1 MAPNNTIPFVEEI
14 ALAMAKVFE
23 GVRVIDFTQV
33 IAGPYASYQLALQ
46 GADVI
51 KLEHPNAGDQGRG
64 MMAGG
69 PDFLEAGQS
78 SLFMAFNSNKRSLGL
93 DLKKPESR
101 DVLRR
106 LVESADVVIENFKA
120 GNMARMGLDYDTI
133 KEWKSDIVYCSISG
147 FGATGPL
154 AGKAA
159 YDPVIQAHS
168 GMMTLTGYEGVT
180 GPTKVGF
187 WVTDVAAGIHA
198 AYAISSALFA
208 REKTGEG
215 RYIDLSMLD
224 AAVGFISP
232 MVLHYLNCGVEP
244 QLMGNGSPA
253 SVGAPSI
260 YPTATNQ
267 MQVATATQA
276 QFEKMC
282 GVLNRPDL
290 VADPRFADR
299 QTRADNS
306 PALFAELCETY
317 KTGGARDWVAKL
329 EAVGVPAGVVN
340 TVPEM
345 LQDAQ
350 VVHRNVVQQ
359 VPPPTG
365 LGKPMAAVNASF
377 HLNEGSPSVETAPPH
392 LGQHTDEILG
402 EIGLSA
408 ADITKLRADG
418 VIG

>member
-1 MAPNNTIPFVEEI
+1 
-14 ALAMAKVFE
+14 MAKMFE

-51 KLEHPNAGDQGRG
+51 KLEHPSGGDQGRV

-78 SLFMAFNSNKRSLGL
+78 SLYMAFNSNKRSLGL
-93 DLKKPESR
+93 DLKHPGSHEI
-101 DVLRR
+101 LRK
-106 LVESADVVIENFKA
+106 LIESADVVVENFKA
-120 GNMARMGLDYDTI
+120 GNMARMGLDYETV
-133 KEWKSDIVYCSISG
+133 KQWKPDIVYCSISG

-208 REKTGEG
+208 RERTGVG

-224 AAVGFISP
+224 AAIGFISP
-232 MVLHYLNCGVEP
+232 MVLHYLNCGVTP
-244 QLMGNGSPA
+244 HLMGNGSPA

-260 YPTATNQ
+260 YPTATNM
-267 MQVATATQA
+267 MQVAAATQA

-282 GVLNRPDL
+282 GVLNRPDM
-290 VADPRFADR
+290 VTDPRFADR
-299 QTRADNS
+299 QARADNA
-306 PALFAELCETY
+306 PAMFEELCKTFQ
-317 KTGGARDWVAKL
+317 TGGARDWVKKL

-345 LQDAQ
+345 LEDAQ
-350 VVHRNVVQQ
+350 VIHRNVVQQ
-359 VPPPTG
+359 VPPPRG
-365 LGKPMAAVNASF
+365 LTKPMSMVNASF
-377 HLNEGSPSVETAPPH
+377 HLSEGSPSVDTPPPY
-392 LGQHTDEILG
+392 LGQHTDQILA
-402 EIGLSA
+402 EIGLGR
-408 ADITKLRADG
+408 IEIEKLRADG

>member
-1 MAPNNTIPFVEEI
+1 
-14 ALAMAKVFE
+14 MAKVFE

-51 KLEHPNAGDQGRG
+51 KLEHPKGGDQGRV

-69 PDFLEAGQS
+69 PDYLEAGQS

-93 DLKKPESR
+93 DLRNPDAR
-101 DVLRR
+101 DILRR
-106 LVESADVVIENFKA
+106 LIESADVVVENFKA
-120 GNMARMGLDYDTI
+120 GSMKRLGLDYATV
-133 KEWKSDIVYCSISG
+133 KEWNPNIVYCSISG

-168 GMMTLTGYEGVT
+168 GMMTLTGYQGVT

-208 REKTGEG
+208 RERTGEG

-224 AAVGFISP
+224 AAIGFISP
-232 MVLHYLNCGVEP
+232 MVLHYLNCEVEP

-253 SVGAPSI
+253 AAGVPSI

-276 QFEKMC
+276 QFESMA

-290 VADPRFADR
+290 VADPRFKDR
-299 QTRADNS
+299 IARAENG
-306 PALFAELCETY
+306 PALYEELCKTY
-317 KTGGARDWVAKL
+317 ITAPAKEWEKQL

-345 LQDAQ
+345 LQNEQ
-350 VVHRNVVQQ
+350 VLHRNVVQQ
-359 VPPPTG
+359 VPPPNG
-365 LGKPMAAVNASF
+365 LGKPMSMVNASF
-377 HLNEGSPSVETAPPH
+377 HLNEGSPSVETPPPGI
-392 LGQHTDEILG
+392 GQHTDEILG

-408 ADITKLRADG
+408 NDITKLRTDG

>member
-1 MAPNNTIPFVEEI
+1 
-14 ALAMAKVFE
+14 MAKVFD

-51 KLEHPNAGDQGRG
+51 KLEHPSSGDQGRV

-69 PDFLEAGQS
+69 PDFLDAGQS

-93 DLKKPESR
+93 DLKHPDSR
-101 DVLRR
+101 PILRK
-106 LVESADVVIENFKA
+106 LIEGADVVVENFKA
-120 GNMARMGLDYDTI
+120 GNMARMGLDYDTVRQ
-133 KEWKSDIVYCSISG
+133 WKPDIVYCSISG

-168 GMMTLTGYEGVT
+168 GMMTLTGYEGIT

-198 AYAISSALFA
+198 AYAISSALFG
-208 REKTGEG
+208 RERTGEG

-224 AAVGFISP
+224 AAIGFISP
-232 MVLHYLNCGVEP
+232 MVLHYLNCGVAP

-253 SVGAPSI
+253 STGAPSI

-282 GVLNRPDL
+282 GVVNRPDL

-299 QTRADNS
+299 QGRADHAA
-306 PALFAELCETY
+306 ALYEELCKTY
-317 KTGGARDWVAKL
+317 QTGVARDWVRKL

-345 LQDAQ
+345 LDDAQ
-350 VVHRNVVQQ
+350 VKHRNVVQQ
-359 VPPPTG
+359 VPPPRG
-365 LGKPMAAVNASF
+365 LDKPMAMVNASF
-377 HLNEGSPSVETAPPH
+377 HLSEGSPSVDSPPPY

-408 ADITKLRADG
+408 DAIGKLRREG
-418 VIG
+418 VVG

>member
-1 MAPNNTIPFVEEI
+1 
-14 ALAMAKVFE
+14 MAKVFE
-23 GVRVIDFTQV
+23 GVRVVDFTQV

-51 KLEHPNAGDQGRG
+51 KLEHPKGGDQGRV

-69 PDFLEAGQS
+69 PDFLDAGQS

-93 DLKKPESR
+93 DLKHSR
-101 DVLRR
+101 SKEVIRR
-106 LVESADVVIENFKA
+106 LVQSADVVIENFKA
-120 GNMARMGLDYDTI
+120 GTMARMGLEYAAI
-133 KEWKSDIVYCSISG
+133 RQWKPEIIYCSISG

-168 GMMTLTGYEGVT
+168 GMMTLTGFENN

-208 REKTGEG
+208 RERTGKG

-232 MVLHYLNCGVEP
+232 MVLHYLNCGVAP

-253 SVGAPSI
+253 STTAPSV
-260 YPTATNQ
+260 YPTATN
-267 MQVATATQA
+267 MIQVATATQA
-276 QFEKMC
+276 QFEKMTD
-282 GVLNRPDL
+282 VLERPDL
-290 VADPRFADR
+290 KSDPRFIDR
-299 QTRADNS
+299 QARADNGL
-306 PALFAELCETY
+306 ALYDELCKTY
-317 KTGGARDWVAKL
+317 ATRPAKDWEKKL

-345 LQDAQ
+345 LQNEQ

-365 LGKPMAAVNASF
+365 LGKPMAMVNASF
-377 HLNEGSPSVETAPPH
+377 HLNEGSPSVETSPPH
-392 LGQHTDEILG
+392 VGQHTDTVLG
-402 EIGLSA
+402 EVGFSA
-408 ADITKLRADG
+408 DEIARLREEG
-418 VIG
+418 VVG

>member
-1 MAPNNTIPFVEEI
+1 
-14 ALAMAKVFE
+14 MAKVFE
-23 GVRVIDFTQV
+23 GLRVIDFTQV
-33 IAGPYASYQLALQ
+33 ISGPYASYQLALQ

-51 KLEHPNAGDQGRG
+51 KLEHPTGGDQGRG

-69 PDFLEAGQS
+69 QDYLDAGQS

-93 DLKKPESR
+93 DLKHPRSR
-101 DVLRR
+101 DIVRR
-106 LVESADVVIENFKA
+106 LVEGADVVIENFKA
-120 GNMARMGLDYDTI
+120 GTLARMGLDYDAVRQWNS
-133 KEWKSDIVYCSISG
+133 KIVYCSISG

-168 GMMTLTGYEGVT
+168 GMMTLTGYQGVT

-198 AYAISSALFA
+198 AYAVSSALFA
-208 REKTGEG
+208 RERTGEG

-224 AAVGFISP
+224 AAIGFISP
-232 MVLHYLNCGVEP
+232 MVLHYLNCGVTP

-267 MQVATATQA
+267 MQVATGTQA

-299 QTRADNS
+299 QARADNA

-340 TVPEM
+340 TVPDM

-350 VVHRNVVQQ
+350 VIHRNVVQQ
-359 VPPPTG
+359 VAPPTG
-365 LGKPMAAVNASF
+365 LNKPMAMVNASF
-377 HLNEGSPSVETAPPH
+377 HLDQGSPSVDTPPPH
-392 LGQHTDEILG
+392 LGQHTDAVLAEVGFSPDEI
-402 EIGLSA
+402 A
-408 ADITKLRADG
+408 QLRKDG
-418 VIG
+418 VVG

>member
-1 MAPNNTIPFVEEI
+1 
-14 ALAMAKVFE
+14 MAKVFE
-23 GVRVIDFTQV
+23 GVRVVDFTQV

-51 KLEHPNAGDQGRG
+51 KLELPQGGDQGRV

-69 PDFLEAGQS
+69 PEFLEAGQS

-93 DLKKPESR
+93 DLKHSR
-101 DVLRR
+101 SKEVLRR
-106 LVESADVVIENFKA
+106 LVQSADVVIENFKA
-120 GNMARMGLDYDTI
+120 GTMARMGLEYAAI
-133 KEWKSDIVYCSISG
+133 RQWKPDIIYCSVSG

-168 GMMTLTGYEGVT
+168 GMMTLTGFEST

-208 REKTGEG
+208 RERTGQG

-224 AAVGFISP
+224 AAIGFISP

-244 QLMGNGSPA
+244 KLAGNGSPA
-253 SVGAPSI
+253 SSTAPTV
-260 YPTATNQ
+260 YPTATN
-267 MQVATATQA
+267 MIQVATATQA
-276 QFEKMC
+276 QFERMC
-282 GVLNRPDL
+282 DVLERPDIK
-290 VADPRFADR
+290 ADPRFAER
-299 QTRADNS
+299 QARMENGLALYDELSATYATR
-306 PALFAELCETY
+306 PAKEWE
-317 KTGGARDWVAKL
+317 KKL

-345 LQDAQ
+345 LVDDQ

-359 VPPPTG
+359 VPPPKG
-365 LGKPMAAVNASF
+365 LQSPMAMVNAAF
-377 HLNEGSPSVETAPPH
+377 HLNEGSPSVDSPPPQV
-392 LGQHTDEILG
+392 GEHTDAVLG
-402 EIGLSA
+402 EVGFSA
-408 ADITKLRADG
+408 AEIAELRAHG
-418 VIG
+418 VVG